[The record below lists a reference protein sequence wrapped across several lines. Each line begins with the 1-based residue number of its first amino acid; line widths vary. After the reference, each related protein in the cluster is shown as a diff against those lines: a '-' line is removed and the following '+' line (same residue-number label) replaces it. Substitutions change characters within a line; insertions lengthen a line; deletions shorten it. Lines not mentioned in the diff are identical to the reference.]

1 MSSMDRE
8 EFRRGSLETWQAMAP
23 GWERRRADVEA
34 ITAPVRDWLVR
45 ELAPQPGETILELAA
60 GPGDTGF
67 AVASRLGDDGLLITS
82 DFSPAMLEV
91 ARRRAAELGLRNV
104 DLRLL
109 DALELDLEDDSV
121 DGVICRFGFMLMA
134 DPASALSETHRVLR
148 SDGRLV
154 LAVWRGPE
162 QNPWVSIAGRIL
174 VERGLMPPPE
184 PGAPGMFTLGSEE
197 HLGSLLDE
205 AGFTDTRFDDVP
217 VRFVYEDVEDFVAT
231 SREMGGA
238 FGAAFGSAAPADQAA
253 IVEELRA
260 SFVPFTTANGL
271 ELPGVALVA
280 LAR

>member
-1 MSSMDRE
+1 MDRE
-8 EFRRGSLETWQAMAP
+8 EFRRGSLESWQAMAA
-23 GWERRRADVEA
+23 GWERRRADVDA

-45 ELAPQPGETILELAA
+45 ELAPEPGETILELAA
-60 GPGDTGF
+60 GPGDMGF
-67 AVASRLGDDGLLITS
+67 AVASQLGDDGLLITS